1 VLSENGV
8 YVVHRIRLVTEKP
21 SAQHLRGRKPSTD
34 ETADEMTDETAERA
48 AKGVVP
54 AQSKNPV
61 ATAGGGGNRPSG
73 RLADRGVV

>member
-8 YVVHRIRLVTEKP
+8 YVVHRIRLATEKP

-34 ETADEMTDETAERA
+34 ETRDETAERA
-48 AKGVVP
+48 AKGAVP
-54 AQSKNPV
+54 AQSMNPV
-61 ATAGGGGNRPSG
+61 ATGGDAGNRPSG